1 MYEGLEQRLSA
12 LEQIII
18 IIITGGRGGWWPPR
32 PNPGDSFATDYSRLD
47 TLQRFVRP
55 RGDPPP
61 IDVSRLSLVAAEQAL
76 LDINAELTR
85 LQGLTGEVEAHMK
98 RLRSGKA
105 GG

>member
-18 IIITGGRGGWWPPR
+18 IIITGGRWPPR
-32 PNPGDSFATDYSRLD
+32 PGPGPIPDTFATDYTRLD
-47 TLQRFVRP
+47 ALQRFVRP

-85 LQGLTGEVEAHMK
+85 LQGLTTEVEAHMK
-98 RLRSGKA
+98 RLRGGKA
-105 GG
+105 